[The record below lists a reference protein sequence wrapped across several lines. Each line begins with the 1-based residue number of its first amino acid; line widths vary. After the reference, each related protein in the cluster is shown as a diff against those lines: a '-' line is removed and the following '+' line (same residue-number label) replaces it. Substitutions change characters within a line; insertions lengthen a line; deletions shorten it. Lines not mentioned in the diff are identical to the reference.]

1 MVKPNT
7 LNSSEMIDFIAEKI
21 SQAVNWREGFGDLLE
36 YINNRL
42 TTGSGFIRLYHYI
55 ADRYMEP
62 IAVSRGRNNPVV
74 DSIFEQLAEDRVP
87 VCVPVEYSNY
97 IPGEMQYSIVGIP
110 FVKNNEYLGGL
121 VLAGTDGE
129 GVREGHFNELLA
141 LTHYLIPIFESA
153 VLQEILLSNYLDA
166 IETLAVA
173 LEAKDSFTR
182 GHSNMVTAYAVAI
195 ARKVGLEPKRIQAV
209 EIGAMMHD
217 IGKIGVPDDILK
229 KPRDLTPEEF
239 KIVMRHPVIG
249 EEILKPMQHP
259 LFKIPRQIVRWHH
272 ERIDGKGYPDGLTGD
287 EIPIEVKITFVADAY
302 DAMTNERPYRR
313 SLPPEEAFEELRRNA
328 GTQFDPEI
336 VETLCNLL
344 APMASNESA
353 GIDLLGIDSGEISA
367 ESISCELVEGEN
379 YDGDEM
385 SD

>member
-1 MVKPNT
+1 
-7 LNSSEMIDFIAEKI
+7 
-21 SQAVNWREGFGDLLE
+21 
-36 YINNRL
+36 
-42 TTGSGFIRLYHYI
+42 
-55 ADRYMEP
+55 
-62 IAVSRGRNNPVV
+62 
-74 DSIFEQLAEDRVP
+74 
-87 VCVPVEYSNY
+87 
-97 IPGEMQYSIVGIP
+97 
-110 FVKNNEYLGGL
+110 
-121 VLAGTDGE
+121 
-129 GVREGHFNELLA
+129 
-141 LTHYLIPIFESA
+141 
-153 VLQEILLSNYLDA
+153 
-166 IETLAVA
+166 
-173 LEAKDSFTR
+173 
-182 GHSNMVTAYAVAI
+182 MVTAYAVAI

-229 KPRDLTPEEF
+229 KPRDLTPEEY

-302 DAMTNERPYRR
+302 DAMTSERPYRK
-313 SLPPEEAFEELRRNA
+313 SLPPKMAFEELRRNA

-353 GIDLLGIDSGEISA
+353 GIDLLSIDSGEISA
-367 ESISCELVEGEN
+367 ESMPDELVEGEN
-379 YDGDEM
+379 YDGDETN
-385 SD
+385 D